1 MKHRPLGGSGI
12 EASVVGFGAWAIGG
26 WMWGGAD
33 RAAAVRAIHAA
44 LDAGI
49 NLIDTAPIYGF
60 GASEEIV
67 GEALR
72 GRRDKAVLA
81 TKCGLVWHVEKGDH
95 FFNSDEKHPRA
106 DATERKVYRCLDP
119 KVIRH
124 EVEQSLRR
132 LGVETIDL
140 YQTHWQDP
148 TTPVADTM
156 AELLTLKQAGKIRAI
171 GVSNATPEQM
181 DQYRAVGTLDSD
193 QELYS
198 MLDRKVEA
206 SQLPYCAGHGLAF
219 LAYSPIAQG
228 LLTGKIGPD
237 RAFDEGDQRNLKPR
251 FSVENRRKVA
261 AMLDVFRPVADAHRV
276 TPAQLAIAWTV
287 SQTGCTHALV
297 GARTPEQAAENAKAG
312 DVELAPADLDV
323 MRKAIE
329 THAADIP

>member
-171 GVSNATPEQM
+171 GVSNATPEQI

>member
-1 MKHRPLGGSGI
+1 MKHRPLGVSGI
-12 EASVVGFGAWAIGG
+12 EASVVGFGAWAVGG

-60 GASEEIV
+60 GISEEIV
-67 GEALR
+67 DEALR
-72 GRRDKAVLA
+72 GRRDQAVLA

-106 DATERKVYRCLDP
+106 DATERKVCRCLDP
-119 KVIRH
+119 KIIRY
-124 EVEQSLRR
+124 EIEQSLRR

-140 YQTHWQDP
+140 YQTHWQESM
-148 TTPVADTM
+148 TPVTDTM
-156 AELLTLKQAGKIRAI
+156 AELLKLKQEGKIRAI

-181 DQYRAVGTLDSD
+181 DQYRAVGPLDSD
-193 QELYS
+193 QELYN
-198 MLDRKVEA
+198 MLDRNAEA
-206 SQLPYCAGHGLAF
+206 SQLPYCTDHGMAF
-219 LAYSPIAQG
+219 LAYSSIAQG

-237 RAFDEGDQRNLKPR
+237 RTFDEGDQRNLNPR
-251 FSVENRRKVA
+251 FGVENRRKVA
-261 AMLDVFRPVADAHRV
+261 AMLNAFRPVADRRGV
-276 TPAQLAIAWTV
+276 TLTQLAIAWTV
-287 SQTGCTHALV
+287 SQPDCTHALV

-312 DVELAPADLDV
+312 DVELSQADLDA

-329 THAADIP
+329 THTADIP